1 MEVTG
6 HVHNGV
12 VVFDNGITL
21 PEGISVVV
29 SIPQAEKPVLKE
41 GKRVEFPLVRSREP
55 GTLHLT
61 NDQIAEI
68 LENEDVPTRR

>member
-6 HVHNGV
+6 YIHNGV
-12 VVFDNGITL
+12 VVFDNGISL
-21 PEGISVVV
+21 PEGMSVVV
-29 SIPQAEKPVLKE
+29 SIPQVEKSARKE
-41 GKRVEFPLVRSREP
+41 GKRVEFPLVRSQRP

-68 LENEDVPTRR
+68 LENEDVPTRH